1 MWRYNVSFAEY
12 RLIYGALLQKRRI
25 FLRNLLIIWKKC
37 IQCVERDM
45 GWRRLA
51 GSLKIY
57 VSFAEYRLFYG
68 ALLQKR
74 RMIWRSLRIVATPH
88 AIYSRREYS
97 WITRDIHIYI
107 KETIYVYTTDVCNIW
122 KDPPDFCSINL
133 HVSFAKEPQKR
144 DDILQKRLIILRRL
158 LIVVIDGKTDHSWIP
173 WDIEIYMIKRRYM
186 NIHENYRVATIS
198 RLLKIIPLFCRI
210 SSLL

>member
-1 MWRYNVSFAEY
+1 MCGTRYGVATISRLLKNIRLFCRISALLWGSFAKETY
-12 RLIYGALLQKRRI
+12 DLKEPTNRSHPACDIFKKRI
-25 FLRNLLIIWKKC
+25 FLNHS
-37 IQCVERDM
+37 
-45 GWRRLA
+45 G
-51 GSLKIY
+51 Y
-57 VSFAEYRLFYG
+57 
-68 ALLQKR
+68 
-74 RMIWRSLRIVATPH
+74 T
-88 AIYSRREYS
+88 
-97 WITRDIHIYI
+97 HIYI

-144 DDILQKRLIILRRL
+144 DDILQKRRIILRRL

-210 SSLL
+210 SSIL